1 MGTFPPTS
9 ATPINGY
16 TPANFGGLVNTDTIG
31 ELGQYISGAASW
43 SFVMVLKPTTIV
55 ADAGARTN
63 EPALWSA
70 FSGYN
75 GVAISDAGVGV
86 WQYDDMGSYYDALA
100 SGATAGTTC
109 VVQARWTGTAIE
121 VRVDNGT
128 WASTSLSTRL
138 DVNDDDPTLIGRDFG
153 GTLQLDA
160 DVAEFYF
167 AREPFDD
174 TAFDAIY
181 AALATKYNLG
191 TGITGELDKTLG
203 SFTLASSGAGGLG
216 TLSKTLGDFT
226 LSAAGAL
233 ETFGTLDKTLG
244 SFTLAAA
251 GAGGLGTLSKTLGDF
266 TVSAAG
272 AGGLGTLSVTL
283 GDFTVSAA
291 GSHET
296 FGAVDVTLDAF
307 TVTGIGGTPTITPVP
322 VAEIFAVVWV
332 PGTQSSPVAWASHG
346 DAVVWI
352 PGSQSSEVAACSD
365 TTTVVGP
372 VTANSEVES

>member
-70 FSGYN
+70 YSGYN

-216 TLSKTLGDFT
+216 TLSKTLGSFT
-226 LSAAGAL
+226 VSATGAL
-233 ETFGTLDKTLG
+233 ETFGSLDKTLG

-266 TVSAAG
+266 TLA
-272 AGGLGTLSVTL
+272 
-283 GDFTVSAA
+283 AA

-332 PGTQSSPVAWASHG
+332 PGTQSSTVAWASTG
-346 DAVVWI
+346 DTVVWI
-352 PGSQSSEVAACSD
+352 PGSQSSVVAACSD
-365 TTTVVGP
+365 TTTVMGP
-372 VTANSEVES
+372 VTAESEVES